1 VSEELA
7 KLRQR
12 ALWWAFL
19 ADEDAH
25 LLCCSGSM
33 QPETQPPADRSLPS
47 LDVGNPTDLARMAS
61 RASAN
66 TGRRVETHRKALRR

>member
-7 KLRQR
+7 TLRQR

-19 ADEDAH
+19 ADAH

-33 QPETQPPADRSLPS
+33 QPESQPPADRGLQS
-47 LDVGNPTDLARMAS
+47 LDVGSPTDSAGMAR